1 MNPMLRISLTLMI
14 MLTANLARADATKD
28 LHALFAAE
36 WDWTMEQSPTWASM
50 LGDRRWNDRWPDV
63 SLAAVEKRFAHA
75 NETLAKL
82 RRIDRAALSPADQ
95 LSYDLFTDRLSRDI
109 AEHPFGWHLVP
120 LNQRGGI
127 QTEYELADSL
137 RFETTKDYEDY
148 LARLRTIG
156 TYVDQNIELMREG
169 MRRGIVHPKVIMNR
183 VPEQLDRLYADN
195 PSESL
200 FYKPFKALE
209 SSTRPEDREIAA
221 AAREAITTHVRP
233 AYTRFQRF
241 FEDEYLQA
249 CKDEVGIW
257 QLPDGDKM
265 YAFFAQRETTTDLTP
280 DQIHEIGLSEV
291 KRITAE
297 MDAIIAQ
304 VGFQGS
310 RAEFFEHLRTDPKF
324 FYKTGEELLAATRAL
339 SKKIDPKLVKLFK
352 TMPRMP
358 YGVEPI
364 PDAIAPDTT
373 TAYYNP
379 PAADGSRAGI
389 YYVNLY
395 KPETRPKWEMV
406 ALSLHEAVPGHH
418 FQIARAMELGDVPA
432 FRKYGSG
439 YTAYVEG
446 WGLYSE
452 ALGDEMGMYADPY
465 DRFGKLTYEM
475 WRAVRLVVDTGI
487 HHKKWTRQQ
496 AIDYF
501 KEHAPKT
508 EHDIINEV
516 DRYIAWP
523 GQALAY
529 KIGELK
535 IKELRAKAQSKLG
548 EKFDVREFHDV
559 ILGSGALPLNVL
571 ERNVDEWIS
580 RVAGSN

>member
-1 MNPMLRISLTLMI
+1 MKPILQISLILM
-14 MLTANLARADATKD
+14 MTALTTSHSRADAAKD
-28 LHALFAAE
+28 LHAFFAAE

-63 SLAAVEKRFAHA
+63 SLAAVEKRHLHA
-75 NETLAKL
+75 KEALEKL
-82 RRIDRAALSPADQ
+82 RAIDRAALTPADQ
-95 LSYDLFTDRLSRDI
+95 LSYDLFVDRLSRDI

-137 RFETTKDYEDY
+137 RFETAKDYQDY

-183 VPEQLDRLYADN
+183 VPEQLDRLYADD

-200 FYKPFKALE
+200 FYKPFKSLE
-209 SSTRPEDREIAA
+209 GSSRPEDREIVA
-221 AAREAITTHVRP
+221 AARDAIAKQVQP
-233 AYTRFQRF
+233 AYAKFQRF
-241 FEDEYLQA
+241 FEDEYLQV

-257 QLPDGDKM
+257 QLPDGEKM

-297 MDAIIAQ
+297 MDAVIAQ
-304 VGFQGS
+304 VGFKGT
-310 RAEFFEHLRTDPKF
+310 RAQFFEYLRTDPKF

-379 PAADGSRAGI
+379 PAADGSRAGT

-439 YTAYVEG
+439 FTAYVEG

-465 DRFGKLTYEM
+465 DRFGKLTYEI

-508 EHDIINEV
+508 ELDIINEV

-535 IKELRAKAQSKLG
+535 IKELRAKAESKLG
-548 EKFDVREFHDV
+548 EKFDVREFHDLL
-559 ILGSGALPLNVL
+559 LGSGALPLNLL

-580 RVAGSN
+580 RGGR